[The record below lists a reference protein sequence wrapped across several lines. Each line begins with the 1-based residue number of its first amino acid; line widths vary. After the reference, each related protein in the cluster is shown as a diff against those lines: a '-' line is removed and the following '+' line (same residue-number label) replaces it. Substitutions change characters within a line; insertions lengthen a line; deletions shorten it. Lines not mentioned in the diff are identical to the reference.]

1 MESLSNFINE
11 ALSKS
16 EFMDIIDKYDDA
28 RKLDNLDTYYDDLII
43 GFSRRKEINDVV
55 VKSIGK
61 GPYYVVGMDD
71 WADLWDKKGITN
83 ILKKAGIT
91 RIPHW
96 VPDPNDM
103 YSDGTKTYG
112 FVDTTKI
119 NNYYKNAGKKDQGT
133 VWQKDDIRNA
143 LETNKMLK
151 ELGLTKELD
160 DKLKQMT
167 TAFDFKPIEF
177 KKDVRASK
185 AAAARKDAWG
195 SWHGGGMGK
204 LDIVPNILLING
216 KLIKILTMGVEG
228 SAGSAGIYTLI
239 IPASEIENIED

>member
-1 MESLSNFINE
+1 MKSLTNFINE

-28 RKLDNLDTYYDDLII
+28 KKLDNLDSYYDDLII
-43 GFSRRKEINDVV
+43 GFSRREEINNVV

-61 GPYYVVGMDD
+61 GPYYVVGMDN
-71 WADLWDKKGITN
+71 WVDLWDKKGIN
-83 ILKKAGIT
+83 KILNKAGIT
-91 RIPHW
+91 RLPHW
-96 VPDPNDM
+96 VKDASKT
-103 YSDGTKTYG
+103 YSEGTKTYG

-119 NNYYKNAGKKDQGT
+119 NDYYHKTEDDNITWKKH
-133 VWQKDDIRNA
+133 DIKNA
-143 LETNKMLK
+143 LETNKKLK

-167 TAFDFKPIEF
+167 SAFDFKPIKLERE
-177 KKDVRASK
+177 VTASR
-185 AAAARKDAWG
+185 AAAARKDASG
-195 SWHGGGMGK
+195 NYYGGGTGK

-239 IPASEIENIED
+239 IPASEIENIKD

>member
-1 MESLSNFINE
+1 MESLTNFINE

-28 RKLDNLDTYYDDLII
+28 RKLDDLGAYYDDLAIAK
-43 GFSRRKEINDVV
+43 SRRKEINDVV

-61 GPYYVVGMDD
+61 GPYYIVGMDN
-71 WADLWDKKGITN
+71 WADLFDKKGITN

-96 VPDPNDM
+96 IPDLNGEDAFKER
-103 YSDGTKTYG
+103 SYG

-119 NNYYKNAGKKDQGT
+119 NAYYKNRKDKGT
-133 VWQKDDIRNA
+133 VWQKDDIRDA
-143 LETNKMLK
+143 LDTNKRMK

-167 TAFDFKPIEF
+167 SAFDFKPINLER
-177 KKDVRASK
+177 DVRASR
-185 AAAARKDAWG
+185 AAAARKDVWG
-195 SWHGGGMGK
+195 HYYGGGTGK

-216 KLIKILTMGVEG
+216 KLIKILTMEVEG
-228 SAGSAGIYTLI
+228 AAGAAGIYTLI
-239 IPASEIENIED
+239 IPASEIENIKD

>member
-1 MESLSNFINE
+1 MKSLTNFINE

-28 RKLDNLDTYYDDLII
+28 KKLNNLDSYYDDLII
-43 GFSRRKEINDVV
+43 GFSHREEINNVV

-61 GPYYVVGMDD
+61 GPYYVVGMDN
-71 WADLWDKKGITN
+71 WVDLWDKKGITN
-83 ILKKAGIT
+83 ILNKAGIT
-91 RIPHW
+91 RLPHW
-96 VPDPNDM
+96 VKDASKT
-103 YSDGTKTYG
+103 YSEGTKTYG

-119 NNYYKNAGKKDQGT
+119 NDYYHKTEDDNITWKKH
-133 VWQKDDIRNA
+133 DIKNA
-143 LETNKMLK
+143 LETNKKLK

-167 TAFDFKPIEF
+167 SAFDFKPIKLERE
-177 KKDVRASK
+177 VIASR
-185 AAAARKDAWG
+185 AAAARKDASG
-195 SWHGGGMGK
+195 NYYGGGTGK

-216 KLIKILTMGVEG
+216 KLIKILTMSVKGDT
-228 SAGSAGIYTLI
+228 GSAGIYTLI

>member
-1 MESLSNFINE
+1 MKSLTNFINE

-28 RKLDNLDTYYDDLII
+28 KKLNNLDSYYDDLII
-43 GFSRRKEINDVV
+43 GFSRREEINNVV

-61 GPYYVVGMDD
+61 GPYYVVGMDN
-71 WADLWDKKGITN
+71 WVDLWDKKGIN
-83 ILKKAGIT
+83 KILNKAGIT
-91 RIPHW
+91 RLPHW
-96 VPDPNDM
+96 VKDASKT
-103 YSDGTKTYG
+103 YSEGTKTYG

-119 NNYYKNAGKKDQGT
+119 NDYYHKTEDDNITWKKH
-133 VWQKDDIRNA
+133 DIKNA
-143 LETNKMLK
+143 LETNKKLK

-167 TAFDFKPIEF
+167 SAFDFKPIKLERE
-177 KKDVRASK
+177 VTASR
-185 AAAARKDAWG
+185 AAAVRKDASG
-195 SWHGGGMGK
+195 NYYGGGTGK

-216 KLIKILTMGVEG
+216 KLIKILTMSVKGDT
-228 SAGSAGIYTLI
+228 GSAGIYTLI

>member
-1 MESLSNFINE
+1 MKSLTNFINE

-28 RKLDNLDTYYDDLII
+28 KKLNNLDSYYDDLII
-43 GFSRRKEINDVV
+43 GFSHREEINNVV

-61 GPYYVVGMDD
+61 GPYYVVGMDN
-71 WADLWDKKGITN
+71 WVDLWDKKGITN
-83 ILKKAGIT
+83 ILNKAGIT
-91 RIPHW
+91 RLPHW
-96 VPDPNDM
+96 VKDASKT
-103 YSDGTKTYG
+103 YSEGTKTYG

-119 NNYYKNAGKKDQGT
+119 NDYYHKTEDDNITWKKH
-133 VWQKDDIRNA
+133 DIKNA
-143 LETNKMLK
+143 LETNKKLK

-167 TAFDFKPIEF
+167 SAFDFKPIKLERE
-177 KKDVRASK
+177 VTASR
-185 AAAARKDAWG
+185 AAAARKDASG
-195 SWHGGGMGK
+195 NYYGGGTGK

-239 IPASEIENIED
+239 IPASEIENIKD

>member
-1 MESLSNFINE
+1 MESLTNFINE

-16 EFMDIIDKYDDA
+16 EFIDIIDKYDDA

-43 GFSRRKEINDVV
+43 GFSHREEINNVV

-61 GPYYVVGMDD
+61 GPYYVVGMDN
-71 WADLWDKKGITN
+71 WVDLWDKKGITN

-91 RIPHW
+91 RLPHW
-96 VPDPNDM
+96 VKDASKT
-103 YSDGTKTYG
+103 YSVGTKTYG

-119 NNYYKNAGKKDQGT
+119 NDYYHKTEDDNITWKKH
-133 VWQKDDIRNA
+133 DIKNA
-143 LETNKMLK
+143 LETNKKLK

-167 TAFDFKPIEF
+167 SAFDFKPIKLERE
-177 KKDVRASK
+177 VIASR
-185 AAAARKDAWG
+185 AAAARKDASG
-195 SWHGGGMGK
+195 NYYGGGTGK

-216 KLIKILTMGVEG
+216 KLIKILTMSVKGDT
-228 SAGSAGIYTLI
+228 GSAGIYTLI
-239 IPASEIENIED
+239 IPASEIENIKD

>member
-1 MESLSNFINE
+1 MESLTNFINE
-11 ALSKS
+11 ALNKS

-28 RKLDNLDTYYDDLII
+28 RKLDNLSVYYDDLAIAK
-43 GFSRRKEINDVV
+43 SRRKEVNDVV

-96 VPDPNDM
+96 VQNSNGE
-103 YSDGTKTYG
+103 YSEGTKTYG

-119 NNYYKNAGKKDQGT
+119 NAYYKNRKDKGT

-195 SWHGGGMGK
+195 SWYGGGMGK

>member
-1 MESLSNFINE
+1 MESLTNFINE
-11 ALSKS
+11 ALNKS

-28 RKLDNLDTYYDDLII
+28 RKLNDLSVYYDDLAIAK
-43 GFSRRKEINDVV
+43 SRRKEVNDVV

-96 VPDPNDM
+96 VQNSNGE
-103 YSDGTKTYG
+103 YSEGTKTYG

-119 NNYYKNAGKKDQGT
+119 NAYYKNRKDKGT
-133 VWQKDDIRNA
+133 DWQKDDIRNA

-195 SWHGGGMGK
+195 SWYGGGMGK

>member
-1 MESLSNFINE
+1 MESLTNFINE
-11 ALSKS
+11 ALNKS

-28 RKLDNLDTYYDDLII
+28 RKLDDLSVYYDDLAIAK
-43 GFSRRKEINDVV
+43 SRRKEVNDVV

-96 VPDPNDM
+96 VQNSNGE
-103 YSDGTKTYG
+103 YSEGTKTYG

-119 NNYYKNAGKKDQGT
+119 NAYYKNRKDKGT

-195 SWHGGGMGK
+195 SWYGGGMGK

>member
-1 MESLSNFINE
+1 ML
-11 ALSKS
+11 K
-16 EFMDIIDKYDDA
+16 
-28 RKLDNLDTYYDDLII
+28 KLDNLDSYYDDLII

-61 GPYYVVGMDD
+61 GPYYVVGMDN
-71 WADLWDKKGITN
+71 WADLFDKKGITN

-96 VPDPNDM
+96 VKNVNGI
-103 YSDGTKTYG
+103 SKEETYG

-119 NNYYKNAGKKDQGT
+119 NDYYHTTEDNNMEWKKHEI
-133 VWQKDDIRNA
+133 KNA
-143 LETNKMLK
+143 LETNKKLK

-167 TAFDFKPIEF
+167 SAFDFKPIKLERE
-177 KKDVRASK
+177 VIASR
-185 AAAARKDAWG
+185 AAAARKDVWG
-195 SWHGGGMGK
+195 HYYGGTGK

-228 SAGSAGIYTLI
+228 DAGAAGIYTLI
-239 IPASEIENIED
+239 IPASEIENIKD

>member
-1 MESLSNFINE
+1 MESLANFINE
-11 ALSKS
+11 ALNKS

-61 GPYYVVGMDD
+61 GPYYVVGMDN
-71 WADLWDKKGITN
+71 WVDLWDKKGITN
-83 ILKKAGIT
+83 ILNKAGIT
-91 RIPHW
+91 RLPHW
-96 VPDPNDM
+96 VKDASKT
-103 YSDGTKTYG
+103 YSEGTKTYG

-119 NNYYKNAGKKDQGT
+119 NDYYHKTEDDNITWKKH
-133 VWQKDDIRNA
+133 DIKNA
-143 LETNKMLK
+143 LETNKKLK

-167 TAFDFKPIEF
+167 SAFDFKPIKLESE
-177 KKDVRASK
+177 VIASR
-185 AAAARKDAWG
+185 AAAARKDASG
-195 SWHGGGMGK
+195 NYYGGGTGK

-216 KLIKILTMGVEG
+216 KLIKILTMSVKGDT
-228 SAGSAGIYTLI
+228 GSAGIYTLI
-239 IPASEIENIED
+239 IPASEIENIKD

>member
-1 MESLSNFINE
+1 MKSLTNFINE

-28 RKLDNLDTYYDDLII
+28 KKLNNLDSYYDDLII
-43 GFSRRKEINDVV
+43 GFSHREEINNVV

-61 GPYYVVGMDD
+61 GPYYVVGMDN
-71 WADLWDKKGITN
+71 WVDLWDKKGITN
-83 ILKKAGIT
+83 ILNKAGIT
-91 RIPHW
+91 RLPHW
-96 VPDPNDM
+96 VKDASKT
-103 YSDGTKTYG
+103 YSEGTKTYG

-119 NNYYKNAGKKDQGT
+119 NDYYHKTEDDNITWKKH
-133 VWQKDDIRNA
+133 DIKNA
-143 LETNKMLK
+143 LETNKKLK

-167 TAFDFKPIEF
+167 SAFDFKPIELE
-177 KKDVRASK
+177 KEVRASK

-195 SWHGGGMGK
+195 HYHGGGTGK

-216 KLIKILTMGVEG
+216 KLIKILTMSVKGDT
-228 SAGSAGIYTLI
+228 GSAGIYTLI
-239 IPASEIENIED
+239 IPASEIENIKD

>member
-1 MESLSNFINE
+1 MESLANFINE
-11 ALSKS
+11 ALNKS

-61 GPYYVVGMDD
+61 GPYYVVGMDN
-71 WADLWDKKGITN
+71 WVDLWDKKGITS
-83 ILKKAGIT
+83 ILNKAGIT
-91 RIPHW
+91 RLPHW
-96 VPDPNDM
+96 VKDASKT
-103 YSDGTKTYG
+103 YSEGTKTYG

-119 NNYYKNAGKKDQGT
+119 NDYYHKTEDDNITWKKH
-133 VWQKDDIRNA
+133 DIKNA
-143 LETNKMLK
+143 LETNKKLK

-167 TAFDFKPIEF
+167 SAFDFKPIKFETE
-177 KKDVRASK
+177 VIASR
-185 AAAARKDAWG
+185 AAAARKDASG
-195 SWHGGGMGK
+195 NYYGGGTGK

-216 KLIKILTMGVEG
+216 KLIKILTMSVKGDT
-228 SAGSAGIYTLI
+228 GSAGIYTLI
-239 IPASEIENIED
+239 IPASEIENIKD

>member
-1 MESLSNFINE
+1 MKSLTNFINE

-28 RKLDNLDTYYDDLII
+28 KKLNNLDSYYDDLII

-83 ILKKAGIT
+83 ILNKAGIT
-91 RIPHW
+91 RLPHW
-96 VPDPNDM
+96 VKDASKT
-103 YSDGTKTYG
+103 YSEGTKTYG

-119 NNYYKNAGKKDQGT
+119 NDYYHKTEDDNITWKKH
-133 VWQKDDIRNA
+133 DIKNA
-143 LETNKMLK
+143 LETNKKLK

-167 TAFDFKPIEF
+167 SAFDFKPIKLERE
-177 KKDVRASK
+177 VIASR
-185 AAAARKDAWG
+185 AAAARKDASG
-195 SWHGGGMGK
+195 NYYGGGTGK

-216 KLIKILTMGVEG
+216 KLIKILTMSVKGDT
-228 SAGSAGIYTLI
+228 GSAGIYTLI
-239 IPASEIENIED
+239 IPASEIENIKD